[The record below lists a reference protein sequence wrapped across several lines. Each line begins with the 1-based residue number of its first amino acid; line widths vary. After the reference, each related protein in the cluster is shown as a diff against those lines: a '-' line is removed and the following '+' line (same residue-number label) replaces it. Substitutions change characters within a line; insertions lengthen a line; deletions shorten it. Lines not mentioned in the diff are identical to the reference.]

1 MKRTV
6 TSITMMWF
14 ICFLP
19 PPTHRP
25 GGILITCL
33 PGHWQRIVKRCILLY
48 PPSSALS
55 SLGNKICLLQ
65 WKQGGAYEL
74 SEFQTLLSLCHALQ
88 SESGASV
95 ETNPRKVKMQRS
107 PGTLATVKSDVPYL
121 ALRCQKTWS
130 SGSLQTA

>member
-1 MKRTV
+1 MTFEENCNVHYNDVVHMLPASSHPQTRGYINYLPAWPLAAYCETV
-6 TSITMMWF
+6 
-14 ICFLP
+14 
-19 PPTHRP
+19 
-25 GGILITCL
+25 
-33 PGHWQRIVKRCILLY
+33 Y